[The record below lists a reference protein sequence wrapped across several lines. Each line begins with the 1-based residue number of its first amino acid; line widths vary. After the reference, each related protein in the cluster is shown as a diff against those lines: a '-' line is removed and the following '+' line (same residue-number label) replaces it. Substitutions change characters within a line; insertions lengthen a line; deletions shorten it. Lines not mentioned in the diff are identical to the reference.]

1 MSLYLLSLLLLPD
14 LHHISSQY
22 ASTLL
27 NKPHNRTPK
36 TLRDLLS
43 GAPPDAIDLLEKL
56 MVFNPDKRLTAE
68 QALRH
73 PYVARWVWDG
83 LFGC

>member
-1 MSLYLLSLLLLPD
+1 M
-14 LHHISSQY
+14 SSQY

-27 NKPHNRTPK
+27 NKPHNTRTPK
-36 TLRDLLS
+36 TLRDLLV

-73 PYVARWVWDG
+73 PYVARCVVACGGVLDCG
-83 LFGC
+83 SVVMPGGCGDV

>member
-1 MSLYLLSLLLLPD
+1 M
-14 LHHISSQY
+14 HHVSSQY

-27 NKPHNRTPK
+27 NKPHGGRTPK
-36 TLRDLLS
+36 TLRDLLT

-73 PYVARWVWDG
+73 PYVARWVWG
-83 LFGC
+83 VGALMRFKRLRSKFLL